1 MHATEAES
9 EGLATFGGDI
19 PDSPAHPIVQRIH
32 ALDCLLLRMHMLPMQ
47 RCAGGTSCERAESNQ
62 VETSRGATGFGTAAR
77 RFLCWAGREQAEGGY
92 HHETY
97 DA

>member
-19 PDSPAHPIVQRIH
+19 GS
-32 ALDCLLLRMHMLPMQ
+32 MLPMQ
-47 RCAGGTSCERAESNQ
+47 RSTGGTSCEPAESNQ
-62 VETSRGATGFGTAAR
+62 IETSRGVTGCGTVAS
-77 RFLCWAGREQAEGGY
+77 RFPFWAGREQAEGGY